1 MKIHFLTLGLKDGPI
16 ARFFAAVEQKF
27 VWHYA
32 QRCLTSGFVPA
43 TFLPLQFIGKLL
55 AKLWIF
61 IQVGRVKIV
70 GKEHLNTGGRIVFC
84 ANHVSM
90 FDPILIYS
98 LLKCYPR
105 YMTAIEEM
113 TGLAGLKAVFMG
125 ACGSFAVD
133 RSNGKTVIEPAI
145 NVLVNGDSLVI
156 FPEGKIGVNGEF
168 RWGAAIIALG
178 AAAKLDK
185 QGQVGM
191 VPIHLSFN
199 GYHSESAK
207 GPYGAMKFHWRH
219 GVTVTVGAPILLDS
233 AATVSPEQLTN
244 ILRHQIVDQLAP
256 VEPRQAGNWA
266 AV

>member
-1 MKIHFLTLGLKDGPI
+1 MKIYFFTLGLKDGPV
-16 ARFFAAVEQKF
+16 ARFFAAMEQKF
-27 VWHYA
+27 VWQYA

-61 IQVGRVKIV
+61 IQVGRVKII
-70 GKEHLNTGGRIVFC
+70 GKEHLDSGERIVFC

-113 TGLAGLKAVFMG
+113 TGFGGLKAVFMG

-133 RSNGKTVIEPAI
+133 RSKGKTVIEPAI
-145 NVLVNGDSLVI
+145 NVLLSGDSLVI
-156 FPEGKIGVNGEF
+156 FPEGKIGMNGEF
-168 RWGAAIIALG
+168 KLGSAIIALG

-185 QGQVGM
+185 QERVGI
-191 VPIHLSFN
+191 VPMHLSFH
-199 GYHSESAK
+199 GYHSESAR
-207 GPYGAMKFHWRH
+207 GPYGAMKFAWRH
-219 GVTVTVGAPILLDS
+219 GVTVNVGAPIWLDS
-233 AATVSPEQLTN
+233 DATLRPEQLTE
-244 ILRHQIVDQLAP
+244 IVRHQIVEQLAP
-256 VEPRQAGNWA
+256 RDLKSTGQLVAI
-266 AV
+266 